1 MKILKQQIQYGFFT
15 AICVFLLY
23 ACSTSAYVNNPQH
36 LKGKRIGIGEIKLSA
51 GLNNSKNKVDTLCDC
66 IISTFSSSM
75 NPFFQKAQFVV
86 IDIPGSRKN
95 MSPSEMNRLTDSLK
109 LDYIL
114 VGNGLLDVVGKK
126 HASYFMKHLSIQI
139 IDLKTRE
146 IVATG
151 DFSGTSVS
159 IDGSIKRICK
169 KLNKRLPSN

>member
-1 MKILKQQIQYGFFT
+1 MKISKQQICFSFFT
-15 AICVFLLY
+15 IIAVFLLH
-23 ACSTSAYVNNPQH
+23 ACSTTAHVNSNLH
-36 LKGKRIGIGEIKLSA
+36 LKGKRIGIGDIKLST

-66 IISTFSSSM
+66 IVSTFSSSM
-75 NPFFQKAQFVV
+75 NPFFQNAGFVV

-95 MSPSEMNRLTDSLK
+95 MSPSEMKRLTDSLQ

-114 VGNGLLDVVGKK
+114 VGQGLLDVVGKK
-126 HASYFMKHLSIQI
+126 HAAYFMNHLSIQI

-146 IVATG
+146 IIVTG

-169 KLNKRLPSN
+169 KLNKRLPNK